1 MFCTTTITA
10 ISQNK
15 QFLKISYLSNMS
27 SLHIMIGFLALHTL
41 EAFTIGWRTLEYK
54 KALAQAILLLWG
66 RRGVGKRG
74 DNTAIL

>member
-1 MFCTTTITA
+1 
-10 ISQNK
+10 
-15 QFLKISYLSNMS
+15 MS

-54 KALAQAILLLWG
+54 KALAQVILSLWG